1 MNNTHISILPWGK
14 QMTVIYQFQG
24 FISSSKFLLVVFV
37 FLLSGCGSSS
47 SDNPVI
53 NPQPAVYIYRQP
65 VNINDGWTT
74 ADATTLGIN
83 TDALELVVQNIID
96 QEEDF
101 QYIDA
106 LVVIKDGQL
115 ILEETFKSVLD
126 FTDDWSG
133 NRDIDIHI
141 LNSVTKSFNSAL
153 IGIAIDQQL
162 IPDVDVLIH
171 DYFQEKFPIQ
181 NWSNLKAGI
190 TLKNWLTMRH
200 GYLWDEWDVSYLL
213 PSNLN
218 SMMNNS
224 SDPVKFLLD
233 REMATTPGT
242 TFAYSTGVSYGLG
255 KIVQKVSSMDIH
267 QFMEQYLFTP
277 LQITNYD
284 FWALDGQLHTG
295 SALYLSIRDMTKLGQ
310 LYLDRGLWN
319 GIRVVSEAWVD
330 ESTQRYVDNVNWGY
344 GYQWWMRR
352 FQVNGQTL
360 ECYYADGF
368 GGQYIFVFPEINA
381 IIAFHGDAYSDEEKT
396 HRNVTRI
403 MEEFLLPELM

>member
-1 MNNTHISILPWGK
+1 
-14 QMTVIYQFQG
+14 MTVIYQFQG

-190 TLKNWLTMRH
+190 EKWQQPLGLPLPIQQVSLMVWEKLFKKYHPWIFIS
-200 GYLWDEWDVSYLL
+200 LWSNTCLL
-213 PSNLN
+213 PY
-218 SMMNNS
+218 
-224 SDPVKFLLD
+224 K
-233 REMATTPGT
+233 
-242 TFAYSTGVSYGLG
+242 
-255 KIVQKVSSMDIH
+255 
-267 QFMEQYLFTP
+267 
-277 LQITNYD
+277 
-284 FWALDGQLHTG
+284 
-295 SALYLSIRDMTKLGQ
+295 
-310 LYLDRGLWN
+310 
-319 GIRVVSEAWVD
+319 
-330 ESTQRYVDNVNWGY
+330 
-344 GYQWWMRR
+344 
-352 FQVNGQTL
+352 
-360 ECYYADGF
+360 
-368 GGQYIFVFPEINA
+368 
-381 IIAFHGDAYSDEEKT
+381 
-396 HRNVTRI
+396 
-403 MEEFLLPELM
+403 